1 MRYQCIRGALIIG
14 FIRLSIKVFVAIVFV
29 LCLFLSVFYSFF
41 VLSRVLCFAGVLLR
55 FFMNVLFVE
64 DAPYFV
70 EFLGINVRF
79 RETKCCRRFV
89 ASVFVCF
96 F

>member
-29 LCLFLSVFYSFF
+29 LCLFLSVFYRVFF
-41 VLSRVLCFAGVLLR
+41 VLSRVVCVAGVLLR
-55 FFMNVLFVE
+55 FFVFVFLVNVLFVE

-70 EFLGINVRF
+70 QGSWN
-79 RETKCCRRFV
+79 
-89 ASVFVCF
+89 
-96 F
+96 

>member
-1 MRYQCIRGALIIG
+1 MRYQCSKGALIIG

-29 LCLFLSVFYSFF
+29 LCLFLSVFIAFLF
-41 VLSRVLCFAGVLLR
+41 CLGFCVLLVCCFVFN

-70 EFLGINVRF
+70 EVSWN
-79 RETKCCRRFV
+79 
-89 ASVFVCF
+89 
-96 F
+96 